1 MAGERPSKL
10 IKMHKL
16 KAMPATPM
24 TQEEMEAQCRFVSS
38 VAHICEA
45 VSEDVENNI
54 ERSFDNVS
62 DYKSRS
68 AREARDSGYGDRS
81 YWNYL
86 EQSAHEHH
94 DYYVRHGDQKRADEM
109 FTQSLADALRGNE
122 GD

>member
-1 MAGERPSKL
+1 
-10 IKMHKL
+10 MHKL

-38 VAHICEA
+38 VAHLCEA
-45 VSEDVENNI
+45 ITEDYEEEI
-54 ERSFDNVS
+54 WRESKEKTS

-81 YWNYL
+81 YWDYL

-94 DYYVRHGDQKRADEM
+94 DYYIRHGDQKLADEM